1 MFTVAKVNGPA
12 IIVNRKRHRKVFAKN
27 ISMIEKYKHISD
39 PDGHLVEM
47 NAEHT
52 LSGDRGVIRIVSR
65 TYTLHAMQ
73 RKSLIPYT
81 KSTSWIRRNIHS
93 MKTIMK
99 LEKLCGISDG
109 VW

>member
-39 PDGHLVEM
+39 PDGHFVEM

-52 LSGDRGVIRIVSR
+52 LSGDRGMIRIVSR

-73 RKSLIPYT
+73 RKSLIPYI
-81 KSTSWIRRNIHS
+81 KSTSWTRRNIHS
-93 MKTIMK
+93 MKIIMK